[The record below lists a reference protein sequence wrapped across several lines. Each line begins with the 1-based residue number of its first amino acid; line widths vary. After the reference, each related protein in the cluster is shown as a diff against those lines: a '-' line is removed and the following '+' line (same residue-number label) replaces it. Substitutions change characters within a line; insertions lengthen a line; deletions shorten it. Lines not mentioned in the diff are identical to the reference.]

1 MNKINTNGW
10 CYMPD
15 IDRSNE
21 SIITALNNKSDI
33 DLGNTILN
41 DSIDPTNN
49 KPVSGSSVYQEFL
62 DLLGNAPETLNT
74 LAKLAK
80 AINND
85 PNFYKSLNT
94 LLDQK
99 APITNPTFSGSI
111 NTDKA
116 SIHISQTN
124 TGVHLDRS
132 DLDHLF
138 STPKD
143 TTTSV
148 ELIQVNTNENNSI
161 RAGSLEYQLTDTDT
175 AKLQLIMRN
184 RKNDG
189 WIQFGLFEDS
199 TGSYGV
205 APNIPTNTDDSNKIV
220 TSHWLRTASGDT
232 TLNANTAN
240 SSIKAEQDTLGNVIS
255 DTYAT
260 KQELKTEVANIVNSA
275 PETLDTLQ
283 ELADALGNDPNFATT
298 ISNQIGTKANDTETV
313 HKSGNETIAGTKT
326 FSSTISG
333 NVSGNSG
340 TTTKLKTAR
349 NIAISGDA
357 SGSASF
363 DGSKNITINTT
374 LADSGVT
381 EGNYGPTAATT
392 LAFGGSFNVPQ
403 ITVDAK
409 GRSTQIVNRAIKLP
423 AAPTTITGN
432 AGSATKLATA
442 RTISLTGDATASGSF
457 NGSANL
463 ALATTLAASGVTAG
477 SYGPTANATAT
488 HGGTITIPQVTVDA
502 KGRVTSAASR
512 TITLPTDNNTDTKVT
527 QTVTTTNAEY
537 PILTTADAK
546 KTASSTTTA
555 RFDSSITL
563 NPGTN
568 TITAGTFKGNLTGT
582 SANLD
587 TLNFNLDTNQKAYA
601 VVKATSSLGS
611 SNLIVVSEPNETN
624 SYGKA
629 TAYGGNGV
637 TIIGAG
643 ESPFTLLEEL
653 KANTSEQM
661 YIVADTGITFYTGA
675 STFDNKAQSTID
687 SAGNA
692 TFAGKVTADSFSGN
706 ATSATKANQLT
717 TARSINGT
725 SFNGTA
731 NITTANWGTARNITI
746 ADSDA
751 TNTGSAVSVNG
762 SANVT
767 LKLPSTIK
775 ATLSGNASTA
785 TTATKANQLT
795 TARTIG
801 ISGAVTGTATSF
813 NGTGNITIPITA
825 LDVSKATA
833 GTLPIKRGG
842 TGRTD
847 GYAVNVTE
855 HIELTSKDNI
865 GYITQDDPSSND
877 VADRATLA
885 WWNGAYSDANKSNLT
900 YCANGTI
907 VGTTGNQTI
916 DGTKTF
922 SSTIAG
928 SINGNAATSTK
939 LQTARTIDGI
949 SFNGSSNISH
959 FGTCSTAAAT
969 AAKVVSC
976 TGFTLATGARI
987 IVKFTVTNTASS
999 PTLNVNNT
1007 GAKAIVYRNAA
1018 FSAGTLA
1025 ANRVYEFV
1033 YDGTNYELVG
1043 DINTDTNT
1051 KVTQTVT
1058 TTNAEY
1064 ALLAMADASATA
1076 TKTNGARFSSA
1087 VTLNPSTKKITCTGL
1102 SGTTTQTT
1110 YVGAAKSGGSLLD
1123 FPDITTGAYAPFI
1136 RYKTTNGAFVQ
1147 AGYKTEFGLYY
1158 ITDENIEAG
1167 TNTVTESLKFNEAGL
1182 LTSTGGFKGNLSGNA
1197 STASK
1202 ATSDSLGQNIADTYI
1217 KGLSVSGTTITI
1229 TKGDGGTSTIKTQ
1242 DTNTD
1247 TKVTQTVTTTN
1258 AEYPILATTD
1268 AKKTSTSTTTTRF
1281 DSAITLN
1288 PGTNTITAGTF
1299 KGNLSGNAS
1308 TASKAAQLTTART
1321 IRTNLASTST
1331 ASFNGTANITPGVTG
1346 ILPVANGGTG
1356 NSSGKAADSTKWNGA
1371 SKTIST
1377 ANPSGGANG
1386 DIWFQYIN

>member
-15 IDRSNE
+15 IDNSNE
-21 SIITALNNKSDI
+21 SIIAALNNKSDI

-138 STPKD
+138 STPRD

-161 RAGSLEYQLTDTDT
+161 RAGAIEYQLTDTDT

-184 RKNDG
+184 RKNDS
-189 WIQFGLFEDS
+189 WNQLGLFEDS
-199 TGSYGV
+199 TGSYGI

-240 SSIKAEQDTLGNVIS
+240 SSIKAERDTLGNVIS

-555 RFDSSITL
+555 RFDS
-563 NPGTN
+563 
-568 TITAGTFKGNLTGT
+568 
-582 SANLD
+582 
-587 TLNFNLDTNQKAYA
+587 
-601 VVKATSSLGS
+601 
-611 SNLIVVSEPNETN
+611 
-624 SYGKA
+624 
-629 TAYGGNGV
+629 
-637 TIIGAG
+637 
-643 ESPFTLLEEL
+643 
-653 KANTSEQM
+653 
-661 YIVADTGITFYTGA
+661 
-675 STFDNKAQSTID
+675 
-687 SAGNA
+687 
-692 TFAGKVTADSFSGN
+692 
-706 ATSATKANQLT
+706 
-717 TARSINGT
+717 
-725 SFNGTA
+725 
-731 NITTANWGTARNITI
+731 
-746 ADSDA
+746 
-751 TNTGSAVSVNG
+751 
-762 SANVT
+762 
-767 LKLPSTIK
+767 
-775 ATLSGNASTA
+775 
-785 TTATKANQLT
+785 
-795 TARTIG
+795 
-801 ISGAVTGTATSF
+801 
-813 NGTGNITIPITA
+813 
-825 LDVSKATA
+825 
-833 GTLPIKRGG
+833 
-842 TGRTD
+842 
-847 GYAVNVTE
+847 
-855 HIELTSKDNI
+855 
-865 GYITQDDPSSND
+865 
-877 VADRATLA
+877 
-885 WWNGAYSDANKSNLT
+885 
-900 YCANGTI
+900 
-907 VGTTGNQTI
+907 
-916 DGTKTF
+916 
-922 SSTIAG
+922 
-928 SINGNAATSTK
+928 
-939 LQTARTIDGI
+939 
-949 SFNGSSNISH
+949 
-959 FGTCSTAAAT
+959 
-969 AAKVVSC
+969 
-976 TGFTLATGARI
+976 
-987 IVKFTVTNTASS
+987 
-999 PTLNVNNT
+999 
-1007 GAKAIVYRNAA
+1007 
-1018 FSAGTLA
+1018 
-1025 ANRVYEFV
+1025 
-1033 YDGTNYELVG
+1033 
-1043 DINTDTNT
+1043 
-1051 KVTQTVT
+1051 
-1058 TTNAEY
+1058 
-1064 ALLAMADASATA
+1064 
-1076 TKTNGARFSSA
+1076 
-1087 VTLNPSTKKITCTGL
+1087 
-1102 SGTTTQTT
+1102 
-1110 YVGAAKSGGSLLD
+1110 
-1123 FPDITTGAYAPFI
+1123 
-1136 RYKTTNGAFVQ
+1136 
-1147 AGYKTEFGLYY
+1147 
-1158 ITDENIEAG
+1158 
-1167 TNTVTESLKFNEAGL
+1167 
-1182 LTSTGGFKGNLSGNA
+1182 
-1197 STASK
+1197 
-1202 ATSDSLGQNIADTYI
+1202 
-1217 KGLSVSGTTITI
+1217 
-1229 TKGDGGTSTIKTQ
+1229 
-1242 DTNTD
+1242 
-1247 TKVTQTVTTTN
+1247 
-1258 AEYPILATTD
+1258 
-1268 AKKTSTSTTTTRF
+1268 
-1281 DSAITLN
+1281 AITLN